1 LTLQSPFNPFAD
13 ANGNIFVVPGDHLT
27 GIPNFRFKLGA
38 EYQVTKPW
46 KVGADL
52 NVVGAQYLVHDDTNQ
67 SPMVPGY
74 HVLNLHT
81 SYQITPNIEVF
92 GLINN
97 VLNERYYVQG
107 TFFETGGFQSA
118 NSNVNNLQ
126 ASLTDPRT
134 FLPGMPLAAYA
145 GLKVKF

>member
-1 LTLQSPFNPFAD
+1 MSTSSRAITSRAFPQ
-13 ANGNIFVVPGDHLT
+13 V
-27 GIPNFRFKLGA
+27 RFKAGV
-38 EYQVTKPW
+38 EYAVTDAW

-52 NVVGAQYLVHDDTNQ
+52 NLYGSQYLVHDDTNQ
-67 SPMVPGY
+67 SPKVPAY
-74 HVLNLHT
+74 AVLNLHT

-97 VLNERYYVQG
+97 VFNQHYY
-107 TFFETGGFQSA
+107 SA
-118 NSNVNNLQ
+118 ARSSKPAALQAPRGVTNLL

-134 FLPGMPLAAYA
+134 FVPGMPLAAYA